1 MKNTGKVKR
10 VCLTLEKEILDW
22 IDMERNN
29 INRSSFINQVVKKK
43 NTLILERNLIG
54 KLKI

>member
-1 MKNTGKVKR
+1 MKNTGKVKQ
-10 VCLTLEKEILDW
+10 VCLTLEKEILTW

-29 INRSSFINQVVKKK
+29 VNRSYFINHVLKK
-43 NTLILERNLIG
+43 NTLILEINLIG